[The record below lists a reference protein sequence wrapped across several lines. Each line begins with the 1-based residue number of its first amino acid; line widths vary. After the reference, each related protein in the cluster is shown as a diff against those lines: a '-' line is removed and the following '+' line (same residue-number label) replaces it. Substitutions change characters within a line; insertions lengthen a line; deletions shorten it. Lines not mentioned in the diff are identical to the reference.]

1 MSNKWIREEGQ
12 MDRRLCGLTE
22 DAVED
27 FPKIWQ
33 VLIYLQRSYIDWVNL
48 VSYFKCWNQIGSGS
62 NELKTTETRTKLSTF
77 FTPSLHKNDGKDFIL
92 IHVFCEQ
99 NYKIL
104 ELLKGKKKQL
114 EKENNLLVFV
124 NRSVLMFI

>member
-33 VLIYLQRSYIDWVNL
+33 ALTNLQQSCTGWVNL
-48 VSYFKCWNQIGSGS
+48 ASFFKCWNQIVNEF
-62 NELKTTETRTKLSTF
+62 NELKTAETKIILSTF
-77 FTPSLHKNDGKDFIL
+77 LHPA
-92 IHVFCEQ
+92 
-99 NYKIL
+99 
-104 ELLKGKKKQL
+104 
-114 EKENNLLVFV
+114 
-124 NRSVLMFI
+124 

>member
-104 ELLKGKKKQL
+104 ELLKGKKKTIRKREQL
-114 EKENNLLVFV
+114 
-124 NRSVLMFI
+124 IGIC